1 MKKILIMGLP
11 GSGKTYLATALK
23 KYLEENSAFFNPT
36 VESST
41 GSYATVEWFNA
52 DHVRKQFNDWD
63 FSHEGR
69 IIEFS
74 EELSFSV
81 EPGGPGAVMTQ
92 ARTSERARKMPRFVG
107 AGVMDDEGRIN
118 VRDSVNPVGQRVI
131 ALGHGFGRW
140 SI

>member
-69 IIEFS
+69 IRQS
-74 EELSFSV
+74 HRMHELAANLDQILSSV
-81 EPGGPGAVMTQ
+81 I
-92 ARTSERARKMPRFVG
+92 S
-107 AGVMDDEGRIN
+107 
-118 VRDSVNPVGQRVI
+118 
-131 ALGHGFGRW
+131 
-140 SI
+140 